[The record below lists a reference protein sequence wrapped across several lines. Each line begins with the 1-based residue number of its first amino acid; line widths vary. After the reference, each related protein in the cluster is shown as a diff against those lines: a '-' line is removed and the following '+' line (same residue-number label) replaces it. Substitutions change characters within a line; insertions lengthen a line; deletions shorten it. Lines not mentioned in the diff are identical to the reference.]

1 MEDDLDINDI
11 KLSEKTEDD
20 NEEEKEEE
28 EEEEEDENSE
38 GREYSYVRGR
48 CRPSVRTREASISP
62 DPNEEKNENE
72 DEEYMYDSDPDY
84 ANLFQDVDDNVDQVQ
99 DYMNVNQPIKLR
111 DHRRSASVGS
121 DDKDGLKVKRT
132 SRPLSNYLNVAP
144 LPEPVSQVED
154 ATKTTD
160 PSTVNTTT
168 SEQSEDDSPKS
179 SSHRIKP
186 KYRAPARP
194 PPGFKKLPP
203 VDTSLGDVTAMKKS
217 VSSGTG
223 LTRNRPALK
232 KTVSVPHTSSDQKT
246 SAPSKPPRARPNP
259 SSEQLE
265 SRSSPLLSTSQN
277 YQLSKQRKKSTGEL
291 QKPDDKTS
299 STRQTSHP
307 IPSKK
312 VPPPSVVA
320 RKPPEHR
327 KTSDVSR
334 KKNNFTPPST
344 KKDLTPPSTKK
355 DLTPPSTK
363 KDLTPPSTKKDLTPP
378 STKKDPTPPSAKKDL
393 TPPSTKKD
401 LTPPSAKKDLTPPST
416 KKSSEPELLNQIKQG
431 DTPKSS
437 PSSGRK
443 AVRVAPPPP
452 KPLSSPLL
460 REGPQE
466 GKIGDE
472 KLKMVSEE
480 KPELPPPPLPPKGVS
495 VSKDDAIDKSKVVSK
510 HKRRNEQQEETR
522 DEDKETDSDSVV
534 SENAMKVL
542 NAMKQTVSNVKSV
555 SATLSEV

>member
-20 NEEEKEEE
+20 NEEEKKEEE

-48 CRPSVRTREASISP
+48 CRPSVRTREASTSP

-84 ANLFQDVDDNVDQVQ
+84 ANLFQDIDDNVDQGQ

-111 DHRRSASVGS
+111 DHRRSASVGNGN
-121 DDKDGLKVKRT
+121 KDGLKVKRI

-144 LPEPVSQVED
+144 LPEPVLQVED
-154 ATKTTD
+154 ATKTTGQ
-160 PSTVNTTT
+160 STVNTTT
-168 SEQSEDDSPKS
+168 SEQSEEDSPKS
-179 SSHRIKP
+179 SAHRIKP

-217 VSSGTG
+217 VSSHGTG

-232 KTVSVPHTSSDQKT
+232 KTVSVPHTSSEQKT

-259 SSEQLE
+259 SSEQLQ
-265 SRSSPLLSTSQN
+265 SHSSPLLSTSQN
-277 YQLSKQRKKSTGEL
+277 YQLSEQRKKSTGEL
-291 QKPDDKTS
+291 QKPDNKTS

-312 VPPPSVVA
+312 VPPPSVVT

-327 KTSDVSR
+327 KTTDVPR
-334 KKNNFTPPST
+334 KKKDPTPPSTKKDLTPRSTKKDLTPRST

-378 STKKDPTPPSAKKDL
+378 ST
-393 TPPSTKKD
+393 
-401 LTPPSAKKDLTPPST
+401 KKDLTPPST

-472 KLKMVSEE
+472 KVKVVSEE

-495 VSKDDAIDKSKVVSK
+495 VSEDDAIDKSKVVSK
-510 HKRRNEQQEETR
+510 QKRRNEQHEETRDEEKR
-522 DEDKETDSDSVV
+522 DEDKETNIDSVV

-542 NAMKQTVSNVKSV
+542 NAMKQTVTNVKSV

>member
-1 MEDDLDINDI
+1 MEVDLDINDI

-20 NEEEKEEE
+20 NEEEKKEEE

-84 ANLFQDVDDNVDQVQ
+84 ANLFQDVDDNVDQQQ

-160 PSTVNTTT
+160 QSTVNTTT
-168 SEQSEDDSPKS
+168 SEQSEEDSPMS

-217 VSSGTG
+217 VSSHGTG

-232 KTVSVPHTSSDQKT
+232 KTVSVPHTSSGQKT

-265 SRSSPLLSTSQN
+265 SRSSPRLSTSQN
-277 YQLSKQRKKSTGEL
+277 YQLSEQRKKSTGEL

-299 STRQTSHP
+299 STRQTSHL

-312 VPPPSVVA
+312 APPPSVVS

-327 KTSDVSR
+327 TH
-334 KKNNFTPPST
+334 
-344 KKDLTPPSTKK
+344 
-355 DLTPPSTK
+355 
-363 KDLTPPSTKKDLTPP
+363 
-378 STKKDPTPPSAKKDL
+378 A
-393 TPPSTKKD
+393 
-401 LTPPSAKKDLTPPST
+401 
-416 KKSSEPELLNQIKQG
+416 LL
-431 DTPKSS
+431 
-437 PSSGRK
+437 
-443 AVRVAPPPP
+443 
-452 KPLSSPLL
+452 
-460 REGPQE
+460 
-466 GKIGDE
+466 
-472 KLKMVSEE
+472 
-480 KPELPPPPLPPKGVS
+480 LPC
-495 VSKDDAIDKSKVVSK
+495 
-510 HKRRNEQQEETR
+510 N
-522 DEDKETDSDSVV
+522 
-534 SENAMKVL
+534 
-542 NAMKQTVSNVKSV
+542 
-555 SATLSEV
+555 